1 MPSREGVRST
11 SDDTDFRLAT
21 TTRTDEDMTNPARTT
36 RFLDQVEDSAQL
48 AMGAKIQIWGGP
60 ETGKSHDAYENLP
73 RPLIVVDS
81 DVSAGLFNDDRFEG
95 FKRLGPDKIPD
106 LETLVAFLD
115 EFTSDPRWYRSYKSL
130 LIDSL
135 TQFVD
140 PKVAELG
147 IDNSSAAPTAH
158 VEELS
163 GASRSRAI
171 AEQGR
176 AQADWARIAKELT
189 RLIRKVSALG
199 VHIYVVAE
207 ERTKFVGNRPGDG
220 DDGAKSSLSPK
231 KFTHAF
237 DLIVQKTSRSEV
249 IVRKSRYRA
258 WGKDQKLT
266 GYSAARDLAPI
277 LGGSVPKG
285 AGLDD
290 FDPATTAHEELMDL
304 LRSLGSDARGGRI
317 PLAQMR
323 EYLAVAKD
331 NAAPDSEVRKVLGE
345 VKRLHG
351 DASTRAA

>member
-1 MPSREGVRST
+1 
-11 SDDTDFRLAT
+11 
-21 TTRTDEDMTNPARTT
+21 MTQPARTP
-36 RFLDQVEDSAQL
+36 RFLDEVEDSASL
-48 AMGAKIQIWGGP
+48 AMGAKVQVWGGP

-81 DVSAGLFNDDRFEG
+81 DVSAGLFNDDRFDG

-115 EFTSDPRWYRSYKSL
+115 EFTSEPRWYRGYKSL

-147 IDNSSAAPTAH
+147 IDNSSAAPAAN
-158 VEELS
+158 VDELQGS
-163 GASRSRAI
+163 SRSRAL
-171 AEQGR
+171 ADQGR

-199 VHIYVVAE
+199 VHVYVVAE
-207 ERTKFVGNRPGDG
+207 ERTRFVGNRPGEG
-220 DDGAKSSLSPK
+220 EDGAKSSLSPK

-258 WGKDQKLT
+258 WSKDQKLS
-266 GYSAARDLAPI
+266 GWLAARDLAAV
-277 LGGSVPKG
+277 LGGAVQKS

-290 FDPATTAHEELMDL
+290 FDPATTAHEELMEL
-304 LRSLGSDARGGRI
+304 LKTLGSDVRGGKI
-317 PLAQMR
+317 PLTRMR
-323 EYLAVAKD
+323 EYLAVAKNNELAERD
-331 NAAPDSEVRKVLGE
+331 VRKVLNE
-345 VKRLHG
+345 VKREFGEPLKKV
-351 DASTRAA
+351 S

>member
-1 MPSREGVRST
+1 MDRDELRE
-11 SDDTDFRLAT
+11 DDCMTAP
-21 TTRTDEDMTNPARTT
+21 TRPGANSQRAA

-48 AMGAKIQIWGGP
+48 AMGAKIQVWGGP

-95 FKRLGPDKIPD
+95 FKRLGPDKVPD
-106 LETLVAFLD
+106 LETLIAFLD
-115 EFTSDPRWYRSYKSL
+115 EFTSDPRWYRAYKSL

-158 VEELS
+158 VDELHG
-163 GASRSRAI
+163 GARSKAI
-171 AEQGR
+171 ADQGR
-176 AQADWARIAKELT
+176 AQADWARVAKELT

-199 VHIYVVAE
+199 VNIYVVAE
-207 ERTKFVGNRPGDG
+207 ERTKFVGNRPGEG
-220 DDGAKSSLSPK
+220 EEGAKSSLSPK

-237 DLIVQKTSRSEV
+237 DLILQKTSKSDV
-249 IVRKSRYRA
+249 VVRKTRYRKWA
-258 WGKDQKLT
+258 KDQKLADFR
-266 GYSAARDLAPI
+266 AARDLAPI
-277 LGGSVPKG
+277 LGGTEQKA

-304 LRSLGSDARGGRI
+304 LRALGSDAKGGRI
-317 PLAQMR
+317 PLAKMR
-323 EYLAVAKD
+323 EYLAAAKH
-331 NAAPDSEVRKVLGE
+331 NETPETEIRKLINE
-345 VKRLHG
+345 VKRTWG
-351 DASTRAA
+351 DAGTRAA

>member
-1 MPSREGVRST
+1 MV
-11 SDDTDFRLAT
+11 
-21 TTRTDEDMTNPARTT
+21 DEMTNPARTL
-36 RFLDQVEDSAQL
+36 RFLDQIEDSASL
-48 AMGAKIQIWGGP
+48 AMGAKVQVWGGP

-115 EFTSDPRWYRSYKSL
+115 EFTSEPRWYRSYKSL

-135 TQFVD
+135 TQLVD

-147 IDNSSAAPTAH
+147 IDNSSAAPAAN
-158 VEELS
+158 VDELQ

-171 AEQGR
+171 ADQGR

-199 VHIYVVAE
+199 VHVFVVAE
-207 ERTKFVGNRPGDG
+207 ERTKFIGNRPGEG
-220 DDGAKSSLSPK
+220 EDGAKSSLSPK

-237 DLIVQKTSRSEV
+237 DLIVQKTSRSDV
-249 IVRKSRYRA
+249 VVRKSRYRT
-258 WGKDQKLT
+258 WSKDQKVT
-266 GYSAARDLAPI
+266 SWSAARDLAAVF
-277 LGGSVPKG
+277 GGAVQKS

-304 LRSLGSDARGGRI
+304 LKTLGSDARGGKI
-317 PLAQMR
+317 PLARMR
-323 EYLAVAKD
+323 EYLAVAKNNELAERD
-331 NAAPDSEVRKVLGE
+331 VRRVLNE
-345 VKRLHG
+345 VKRSFG
-351 DASTRAA
+351 DSTTRAA

>member
-1 MPSREGVRST
+1 
-11 SDDTDFRLAT
+11 
-21 TTRTDEDMTNPARTT
+21 MTAPNRDARPP
-36 RFLDQVEDSAQL
+36 RFLDQVEDSSQL
-48 AMGAKIQIWGGP
+48 AMGAKIQVWGGP

-115 EFTSDPRWYRSYKSL
+115 EFTSDPRWYKSYRSV

-147 IDNSSAAPTAH
+147 IDNSSASATAQ
-158 VEELS
+158 VEELQG
-163 GASRSRAI
+163 GARSRAL

-199 VHIYVVAE
+199 VNIYVVAE
-207 ERTKFVGNRPGDG
+207 ERTRFVGNRPGDG
-220 DDGAKSSLSPK
+220 EEGSKSSLSPK

-237 DLIVQKTSRSEV
+237 DLILQKSTKGDV
-249 IVRKSRYRA
+249 VVRKTRYRKFA
-258 WGKDQKLT
+258 KDQKLS
-266 GYSAARDLAPI
+266 GYRAARDLAPI
-277 LGGSVPKG
+277 LTGAEQKT

-304 LRSLGSDARGGRI
+304 LKALGSDVKGGKIPFAR
-317 PLAQMR
+317 MR
-323 EYLAVAKD
+323 EYLALAKNND
-331 NAAPDSEVRKVLGE
+331 AAESEIRKVLNE
-345 VKRLHG
+345 LKRTYG
-351 DASTRAA
+351 SAERAA

>member
-1 MPSREGVRST
+1 MT
-11 SDDTDFRLAT
+11 SAT
-21 TTRTDEDMTNPARTT
+21 TGTT

-48 AMGAKIQIWGGP
+48 AMGAKIQVWGGP

-81 DVSAGLFNDDRFEG
+81 DVSAGLFNDDRFDG

-115 EFTSDPRWYRSYKSL
+115 EFTSDPRWYRNYRSL

-147 IDNSSAAPTAH
+147 IDNSSAAPSAN
-158 VEELS
+158 VDELQ
-163 GASRSRAI
+163 GPSRSRAI

-207 ERTKFVGNRPGDG
+207 ERTKFVGSRPGEG
-220 DDGAKSSLSPK
+220 EEGLKSSLSPK

-237 DLIVQKTSRSEV
+237 DLIVQKTSKTEV
-249 IVRKSRYRA
+249 VIRKTRFRA
-258 WGKDQKLT
+258 WSKDQKLS
-266 GYSAARDLAPI
+266 GYRAARDLAPVF
-277 LGGSVPKG
+277 GGM
-285 AGLDD
+285 AQRATGLDD
-290 FDPATTAHEELMDL
+290 FDPATPAHEELLEL
-304 LRSLGSDARGGRI
+304 LKTLGSDARGGKI
-317 PLAQMR
+317 PLVKMR
-323 EYLAVAKD
+323 EFLSAAKNNELAE
-331 NAAPDSEVRKVLGE
+331 SEVRKLINE
-345 VKRLHG
+345 VRRSYG
-351 DASTRAA
+351 STTRAA

>member
-1 MPSREGVRST
+1 
-11 SDDTDFRLAT
+11 
-21 TTRTDEDMTNPARTT
+21 MTNPARTP
-36 RFLDQVEDSAQL
+36 RFLDQIEDSASL
-48 AMGAKIQIWGGP
+48 AMGAKIQVWGGP

-115 EFTSDPRWYRSYKSL
+115 EFTSEPRWYRSYKSL

-135 TQFVD
+135 TQLVD

-147 IDNSSAAPTAH
+147 IDNSSAAPAANID
-158 VEELS
+158 ELQ

-171 AEQGR
+171 ADQGR

-199 VHIYVVAE
+199 VHVYVVAE
-207 ERTKFVGNRPGDG
+207 ERTKFVGNRPGEG
-220 DDGAKSSLSPK
+220 EDGAKSSLSPK

-237 DLIVQKTSRSEV
+237 DLIVQKTSRSDV
-249 IVRKSRYRA
+249 VVRKSRYRA
-258 WGKDQKLT
+258 WSKDQKVT
-266 GYSAARDLAPI
+266 GWSAARDLAAVF
-277 LGGSVPKG
+277 GGTVQKS

-290 FDPATTAHEELMDL
+290 FDPATTAHEELMGL
-304 LRSLGSDARGGRI
+304 LKTLGSDARGGRI
-317 PLAQMR
+317 PLARMR
-323 EYLAVAKD
+323 EYLAVAKNND
-331 NAAPDSEVRKVLGE
+331 VAERDVRKVLNELKREFGE
-345 VKRLHG
+345 PLKKV
-351 DASTRAA
+351 S

>member
-1 MPSREGVRST
+1 
-11 SDDTDFRLAT
+11 
-21 TTRTDEDMTNPARTT
+21 MTNPVLTP
-36 RFLDQVEDSAQL
+36 RFLDQVEDSASL
-48 AMGAKIQIWGGP
+48 AMGAKVQVWGGP

-81 DVSAGLFNDDRFEG
+81 DVSAGLFNDDRFDG

-115 EFTSDPRWYRSYKSL
+115 EFTSEPRWYRSYKSL

-147 IDNSSAAPTAH
+147 IDNSSAAPAAN
-158 VEELS
+158 VDELQ

-199 VHIYVVAE
+199 VHVYVVAE

-220 DDGAKSSLSPK
+220 EDGAKSSLSPK

-237 DLIVQKTSRSEV
+237 DLIVQKTSRSQV
-249 IVRKSRYRA
+249 IVRKTRFRA
-258 WGKDQKLT
+258 WSKDQKLT
-266 GYSAARDLAPI
+266 GWSAARDLAPI
-277 LGGSVPKG
+277 FGGTVQKN

-290 FDPATTAHEELMDL
+290 FDPATTAHEELMEL
-304 LRSLGSDARGGRI
+304 LKTLGSDARGGKI
-317 PLAQMR
+317 PLAKMR
-323 EYLAVAKD
+323 EYLAVAKNND
-331 NAAPDSEVRKVLGE
+331 AAESEVRKVLNA
-345 VKRLHG
+345 VRRAFG
-351 DASTRAA
+351 DTTTRAA

>member
-1 MPSREGVRST
+1 M
-11 SDDTDFRLAT
+11 DD
-21 TTRTDEDMTNPARTT
+21 EMTAPARTPAP
-36 RFLDQVEDSAQL
+36 RFLDQVEDSTLL
-48 AMGAKIQIWGGP
+48 ATGAKVQVWGGP

-95 FKRLGPDKIPD
+95 FKRLGPDKVPD

-115 EFTSDPRWYRSYKSL
+115 EFTSEPRWYRSYKSL

-147 IDNSSAAPTAH
+147 IDNSSAAPAAN
-158 VEELS
+158 VDELQ
-163 GASRSRAI
+163 GASRSRAL

-199 VHIYVVAE
+199 VHVYVVAE
-207 ERTKFVGNRPGDG
+207 ERTKFVGNRPGEG
-220 DDGAKSSLSPK
+220 DEGAKSSLSPK

-249 IVRKSRYRA
+249 IVRKTRYRG
-258 WGKDQKLT
+258 WSKDQKLND
-266 GYSAARDLAPI
+266 YDASRDLAPV
-277 LGGSVPKG
+277 LGGTAQKG

-290 FDPATTAHEELMDL
+290 FDPATTAHEELMEL
-304 LRSLGSDARGGRI
+304 
-317 PLAQMR
+317 
-323 EYLAVAKD
+323 
-331 NAAPDSEVRKVLGE
+331 
-345 VKRLHG
+345 
-351 DASTRAA
+351 

>member
-1 MPSREGVRST
+1 MT
-11 SDDTDFRLAT
+11 SPTAT
-21 TTRTDEDMTNPARTT
+21 RGADAPRAS
-36 RFLDQVEDSAQL
+36 RFLDQVEDSTQL
-48 AMGAKIQIWGGP
+48 AMGAKIQVWGGP

-95 FKRLGPDKIPD
+95 FKRLGPDKVPD

-115 EFTSDPRWYRSYKSL
+115 EFTTDPRWYRGFKSL

-147 IDNSSAAPTAH
+147 IDNSSAAPAAH
-158 VEELS
+158 VDELHG
-163 GASRSRAI
+163 GARSRAI

-199 VHIYVVAE
+199 VNVYVVAE
-207 ERTKFVGNRPGDG
+207 ERTRFVGSRPGEG
-220 DDGAKSSLSPK
+220 EDGAKSSLSPK

-237 DLIVQKTSRSEV
+237 DLILQKTSRDEV
-249 IVRKSRYRA
+249 IVRKTRYRKF
-258 WGKDQKLT
+258 GKDQRLD
-266 GYSAARDLAPI
+266 GYHAARDLAPI
-277 LGGSVPKG
+277 LQGAEQKS

-290 FDPATTAHEELMDL
+290 FDPSTSAHEELMDL
-304 LRSLGSDARGGRI
+304 LRSLGSDVKGGRV
-317 PLAQMR
+317 PLAKMR
-323 EYLAVAKD
+323 EYLVVAK
-331 NAAPDSEVRKVLGE
+331 NNELTEPEVRKVINE
-345 VKRLHG
+345 VKKAYG
-351 DASTRAA
+351 EGGGTRAA

>member
-1 MPSREGVRST
+1 MN
-11 SDDTDFRLAT
+11 AA
-21 TTRTDEDMTNPARTT
+21 ARTN
-36 RFLDQVEDSAQL
+36 RFFDQVEDSSAL
-48 AMGAKIQIWGGP
+48 AMGAKVQVWGGP

-81 DVSAGLFNDDRFEG
+81 DVSAGLFNDERFEG

-158 VEELS
+158 VDELQ

-189 RLIRKVSALG
+189 RLIRKTSALG

-207 ERTKFVGNRPGDG
+207 ERTRFVGNRPGDG
-220 DDGAKSSLSPK
+220 EEGAKSSLSPK

-237 DLIVQKTSRSEV
+237 DLILQKTSKSDV
-249 IVRKSRYRA
+249 IIRKTRYRTWA
-258 WGKDQKLT
+258 KDQKLS
-266 GYSAARDLAPI
+266 GYRAAQELADVFR
-277 LGGSVPKG
+277 GGVQKA

-290 FDPATTAHEELMDL
+290 FDPATTAHEELMEL
-304 LRSLGSDARGGRI
+304 LKALGSDARGGKI
-317 PLAQMR
+317 PLALMR
-323 EYLAVAKD
+323 EYLAVARNND
-331 NAAPDSEVRKVLGE
+331 APEGEVR
-345 VKRLHG
+345 RLINDVRRTYG
-351 DASTRAA
+351 DSATRAA

>member
-1 MPSREGVRST
+1 M
-11 SDDTDFRLAT
+11 DD
-21 TTRTDEDMTNPARTT
+21 EMTNPARTP
-36 RFLDQVEDSAQL
+36 RFLDQVEDSASL
-48 AMGAKIQIWGGP
+48 AMGAKVQVWGGP

-81 DVSAGLFNDDRFEG
+81 DVSAGLFNDDRFDG

-115 EFTSDPRWYRSYKSL
+115 EFTSEPRWYRSYKSL

-147 IDNSSAAPTAH
+147 IDNSSAAPAAN
-158 VEELS
+158 VDELQ

-199 VHIYVVAE
+199 VHVYVVAE

-220 DDGAKSSLSPK
+220 EDGAKSSLSPK

-237 DLIVQKTSRSEV
+237 DLIVQKTSRSQV
-249 IVRKSRYRA
+249 IVRKTRFRA
-258 WGKDQKLT
+258 WSKDQKLR
-266 GYSAARDLAPI
+266 GWSAARDLAPI
-277 LGGSVPKG
+277 FGGTVQKN

-304 LRSLGSDARGGRI
+304 LKSLGSDARGGRI
-317 PLAQMR
+317 PLAKMR
-323 EYLAVAKD
+323 EYLAVAKNND
-331 NAAPDSEVRKVLGE
+331 VPESEVRKV
-345 VKRLHG
+345 VNSVRRTFG
-351 DASTRAA
+351 DSATQAA

>member
-1 MPSREGVRST
+1 
-11 SDDTDFRLAT
+11 
-21 TTRTDEDMTNPARTT
+21 MTNPARTT

-115 EFTSDPRWYRSYKSL
+115 EFTSDPRWYRSYRSL

-199 VHIYVVAE
+199 VHIYVVAD
-207 ERTKFVGNRPGDG
+207 ERTKFVSNRPGDG

-258 WGKDQKLT
+258 WGKDQKLAD
-266 GYSAARDLAPI
+266 YSASRDLAPI
-277 LGGSVPKG
+277 LGGAVRKG

-290 FDPATTAHEELMDL
+290 FDPATTAHEDLMEL

-317 PLAQMR
+317 PLAKMR
-323 EYLAVAKD
+323 EYLGVAKD
-331 NAAPDSEVRKVLGE
+331 NAASDTEVRAVFGE
-345 VKRLHG
+345 VKRLYG

>member
-1 MPSREGVRST
+1 
-11 SDDTDFRLAT
+11 
-21 TTRTDEDMTNPARTT
+21 MTAAARTN
-36 RFLDQVEDSAQL
+36 RFLDQVEDSSAL
-48 AMGAKIQIWGGP
+48 AMGAKVQVWGGP

-81 DVSAGLFNDDRFEG
+81 DVSAGLFNDERFEG

-158 VEELS
+158 VDELQ

-207 ERTKFVGNRPGDG
+207 ERTNFVGNRPGDG
-220 DDGAKSSLSPK
+220 EEGAKSSLSPK

-237 DLIVQKTSRSEV
+237 DLILQKTSKSDV
-249 IVRKSRYRA
+249 IIRKTRYRTWA
-258 WGKDQKLT
+258 KDQKLS
-266 GYSAARDLAPI
+266 GYRAAQELADVFR
-277 LGGSVPKG
+277 GGVQKA

-290 FDPATTAHEELMDL
+290 FDPATTAHEELMEL
-304 LRSLGSDARGGRI
+304 LKALGSDARGGKI
-317 PLAQMR
+317 PLASMR
-323 EYLAVAKD
+323 EYLAVARNND
-331 NAAPDSEVRKVLGE
+331 APEGEVR
-345 VKRLHG
+345 RLITDVRRTFG
-351 DASTRAA
+351 DSTTRAA

>member
-1 MPSREGVRST
+1 
-11 SDDTDFRLAT
+11 
-21 TTRTDEDMTNPARTT
+21 MTNPARTP
-36 RFLDQVEDSAQL
+36 RFLDQVEDSASL
-48 AMGAKIQIWGGP
+48 AMGAKVQVWGGP

-81 DVSAGLFNDDRFEG
+81 DVSAGLFNDDRFDG
-95 FKRLGPDKIPD
+95 FKRLGPEKIPD

-115 EFTSDPRWYRSYKSL
+115 EFTSEPRWYRSYKSL

-147 IDNSSAAPTAH
+147 IDNSSAAPAAN
-158 VEELS
+158 VDELQ

-199 VHIYVVAE
+199 VHVYVVAE

-220 DDGAKSSLSPK
+220 EDGAKSSLSPK

-237 DLIVQKTSRSEV
+237 DLIVQKTSRADV
-249 IVRKSRYRA
+249 IVRKTRFRA
-258 WGKDQKLT
+258 WSKDQKLS
-266 GYSAARDLAPI
+266 GWSAARDLAPVF
-277 LGGSVPKG
+277 GGTVQKN

-304 LRSLGSDARGGRI
+304 LKTLGSDARGGRI
-317 PLAQMR
+317 PLAKMR
-323 EYLAVAKD
+323 EYLAVAKNND
-331 NAAPDSEVRKVLGE
+331 VAESEVRKL
-345 VKRLHG
+345 
-351 DASTRAA
+351 ASTVRRTFGDSATQAA

>member
-1 MPSREGVRST
+1 M
-11 SDDTDFRLAT
+11 DD
-21 TTRTDEDMTNPARTT
+21 EMINPARTP
-36 RFLDQVEDSAQL
+36 RFLDQVEDSASL
-48 AMGAKIQIWGGP
+48 AMGAKVQVWGGP

-81 DVSAGLFNDDRFEG
+81 DVSAGLFNDDRFDG

-115 EFTSDPRWYRSYKSL
+115 EFTSEPRWYRSYKSL

-147 IDNSSAAPTAH
+147 IDNSSAAPAAN
-158 VEELS
+158 VDELQ

-199 VHIYVVAE
+199 VHVYVVAE

-220 DDGAKSSLSPK
+220 EDGAKSSLSPK

-249 IVRKSRYRA
+249 VVRKTRYRA
-258 WGKDQKLT
+258 WSKDQKLS
-266 GYSAARDLAPI
+266 GWSAARDLAPVF
-277 LGGSVPKG
+277 GGAVQKS

-290 FDPATTAHEELMDL
+290 FDPATTAHEELIEL
-304 LRSLGSDARGGRI
+304 LKTLGSDARGGKI
-317 PLAQMR
+317 PLAKMR
-323 EYLAVAKD
+323 EYLAVAKNND
-331 NAAPDSEVRKVLGE
+331 LAESEVRKVVNE
-345 VKRLHG
+345 VKRGYGETGLKRV
-351 DASTRAA
+351 S

>member
-1 MPSREGVRST
+1 MTTHASGPA
-11 SDDTDFRLAT
+11 AT
-21 TTRTDEDMTNPARTT
+21 APTNARPT

-48 AMGAKIQIWGGP
+48 AMGAKIQVWGGP

-106 LETLVAFLD
+106 LETLIAFLD
-115 EFTSDPRWYRSYKSL
+115 EFTTDPRWYTAYRSL
-130 LIDSL
+130 LVDSL

-158 VEELS
+158 VDELHG
-163 GASRSRAI
+163 GARSRAI
-171 AEQGR
+171 ADQGR

-199 VHIYVVAE
+199 VNVYVVAE
-207 ERTKFVGNRPGDG
+207 ERTRFVGNRPGDG
-220 DDGAKSSLSPK
+220 EEGAKSSLSPK

-237 DLIVQKTSRSEV
+237 DLILQKTAKGEAV
-249 IVRKSRYRA
+249 VRKTRYRK
-258 WGKDQKLT
+258 WSKDQRLD
-266 GYSAARDLAPI
+266 GYRAARDLAPI
-277 LGGSVPKG
+277 LQGTEHKA

-290 FDPATTAHEELMDL
+290 FDPATTAHEELMEL
-304 LRSLGSDARGGRI
+304 LRTLGSDAKGGRI
-317 PLAQMR
+317 PLAKMR
-323 EYLAVAKD
+323 EYLAVAKN
-331 NAAPDSEVRKVLGE
+331 NAAPAPDVRKVINE
-345 VKRLHG
+345 VKRAYG
-351 DASTRAA
+351 EGGERAA